1 MGITISEQAACTNR
15 VHTEKM
21 LHEQA
26 RILDALHT
34 SVLVFD
40 ADMVLR
46 TINAAGQSLLGLS
59 AKKACGL
66 SIQQLF
72 QPADALADGM
82 QRVLS
87 SGRACS
93 EQNVHLHIGPDQ
105 RNLVIDYA
113 ITHLQDVG
121 SDEILVEMVDV
132 ERRDRIL
139 REESLLAQY
148 QVNHTLIRGMAH
160 EIKNPLGGIR
170 GAAQLL
176 ERQLASDAS
185 LQEYTQ
191 VIIEETDRLDRLVTR
206 MLGPNRVFEPSS
218 LNIHEVLEHVRR
230 LVEADAKDHFR
241 IHRDYDPSLP
251 SLVGDR
257 SQLIQAFL
265 NLLKNAV
272 EALPEGGNI
281 TIRTR
286 VFPKTI
292 GPVTHRLVIRVDI
305 IDDGRGIPDDIRD
318 GIFYPMVTGRATGT
332 GLGLPIAQSL
342 IRRHGGLIEFESEP
356 AYTVFTTWLP
366 VEES

>member
-1 MGITISEQAACTNR
+1 MEMSISESAICTNQ
-15 VHTEKM
+15 VHTEAM

-26 RILDALHT
+26 KLLDALHT
-34 SVLVFD
+34 AVLVFD
-40 ADMVLR
+40 ANMVLR
-46 TINAAGQSLLGLS
+46 TINAAGQGLLGLG

-72 QPADALADGM
+72 HPPDALAGAI
-82 QRVLS
+82 QRVQD

-93 EQNVHLHIGPDQ
+93 EQNVHLHIGPEQ
-105 RNLVIDYA
+105 RNLVVDYT
-113 ITHLQDVG
+113 ITHLQEFG
-121 SDEILVEMVDV
+121 ADELLVEMVDV
-132 ERRDRIL
+132 EYRDRIL

-176 ERQLASDAS
+176 ARQLGLDSS
-185 LQEYTQ
+185 LQEYTN

-206 MLGPNRVFEPSS
+206 MLGPSQLFDPAS

-230 LVEADAKDHFR
+230 LIEADAKGQFT

-251 SLVGDR
+251 SLVADR
-257 SQLIQAFL
+257 NQLIQAFL
-265 NLLKNAV
+265 NLLKNAA
-272 EALPEGGNI
+272 EALPTGGNI

-286 VFPKTI
+286 ALPKTI
-292 GPVTHRLVIRVDI
+292 GLVKHRLVIRVDI
-305 IDDGRGIPDDIRD
+305 IDDGHGVQDEIRE
-318 GIFYPMVTGRATGT
+318 GIFYPMVTGHASGT

-342 IRRHGGLIEFESEP
+342 IRHHGGFIEFESKP
-356 AYTVFTTWLP
+356 GITTFTTWLP